1 MEKTNCPFEEE
12 APCDIY
18 IGSMGEEPARA
29 AAKLAARLRAE
40 FGVYA
45 ECDLMGRGVKAQMKY
60 ANKIGARFS
69 AVIGENELEQKKI
82 TIKNMV
88 SGETK
93 EMALDKAFVEKLADF
108 MAYEQLYNSCQDIE
122 TMFRKSQEG
131 EQPE

>member
-1 MEKTNCPFEEE
+1 M
-12 APCDIY
+12 
-18 IGSMGEEPARA
+18 
-29 AAKLAARLRAE
+29 LR
-40 FGVYA
+40 GCYA